1 MNNGQWTME
10 NGKWTMRTEDK
21 LRITKLLGLGIRD
34 VRQLHIGDMGWMNG
48 WGKEWMNGGLEWFLY
63 GLCKEQKVPFESVG
77 RWPCLAESWAYAPY
91 NVGFGV
97 DSSG

>member
-1 MNNGQWTME
+1 MTIE
-10 NGKWTMRTEDK
+10 NK

-63 GLCKEQKVPFESVG
+63 GLCKEQKVPFKDWS
-77 RWPCLAESWAYAPY
+77 RWPCSSELYAGSPY